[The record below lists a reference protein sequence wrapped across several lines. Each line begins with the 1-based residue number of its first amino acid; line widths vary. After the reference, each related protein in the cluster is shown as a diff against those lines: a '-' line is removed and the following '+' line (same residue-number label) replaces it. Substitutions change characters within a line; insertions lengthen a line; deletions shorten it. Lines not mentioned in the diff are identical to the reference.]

1 MAIRP
6 WRPAGSRVEFPAMPR
21 TAADKRAPSRLP
33 AVRAELRRLA
43 DPRQAKN
50 LQWFFKTGPGEYGE
64 GDVFLGL
71 RVPDL
76 RRMSREHRDL
86 SLAAV
91 RSLLGSRFHEER
103 MLALFILVLRYG
115 RGDEAERQAVFR
127 LYLASLRRVN
137 NWDLVDCSAPH
148 IVGQHL
154 LGRDRRLLY
163 RLARSRSLWERRVAV
178 LATFWFVREGQFTDS
193 LRIAGLLLADGEDL
207 IHKAT
212 GWMLREVGKRDESA
226 LEDFL
231 GRHCRAMPRT
241 MLRYAIERFPEK
253 KRRAYMARG

>member
-1 MAIRP
+1 MPVTGDPRRTPRP
-6 WRPAGSRVEFPAMPR
+6 LA
-21 TAADKRAPSRLP
+21 

-76 RRMSREHRDL
+76 RRLARTHRDL
-86 SLAAV
+86 PLPAV

-103 MLALFILVLRYG
+103 MLALFILVLRYE
-115 RGDEAERQAVFR
+115 RGGEAEREAVFR
-127 LYLASLRRVN
+127 LYLGSLGAGRVN

-148 IVGQHL
+148 IVGRHL
-154 LGRDRRLLY
+154 LARDRRLLY
-163 RLARSRSLWERRVAV
+163 RLAESGSLWERRVAV
-178 LATFWFVREGQFTDS
+178 LATFWFVREGQFADS
-193 LRIAGLLLADGEDL
+193 LRLAALLLADREDL

-212 GWMLREVGKRDESA
+212 GWMLREVGKRDRSSA
-226 LEDFL
+226 AGFL
-231 GRHCRAMPRT
+231 RKHCRTMPRT
-241 MLRYAIERFPEK
+241 MLRYAIERFPEA
-253 KRRAYMARG
+253 RRQAYLKGTVA